1 VFSEVF
7 EGDAEMK
14 VNADYPRGQAR
25 VEREAKVIK
34 FLLANPLSSSEE
46 VSAATGCG
54 VGDVR
59 AGLLKYTQ
67 YNGKRCYR
75 ISHLHYKKLFL

>member
-1 VFSEVF
+1 MNKTSLN
-7 EGDAEMK
+7 
-14 VNADYPRGQAR
+14 VNSDFPRGQSV

-46 VSAATGCG
+46 IYAATGCG
-54 VGDVR
+54 TGNVR

-75 ISHLHYKKLFL
+75 ISHAQYKKLFS